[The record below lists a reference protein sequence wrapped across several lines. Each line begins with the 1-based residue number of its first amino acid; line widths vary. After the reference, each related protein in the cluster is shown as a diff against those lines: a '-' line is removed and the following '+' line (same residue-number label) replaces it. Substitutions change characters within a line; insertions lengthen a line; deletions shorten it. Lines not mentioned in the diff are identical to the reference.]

1 LRRAESFSE
10 SDHATSSKFDSLKRP
25 VHRKQPELKPEVTE
39 KEDKTSAMAFT
50 KENTQE
56 VKGLFNHRHNGE
68 V

>member
-1 LRRAESFSE
+1 
-10 SDHATSSKFDSLKRP
+10 